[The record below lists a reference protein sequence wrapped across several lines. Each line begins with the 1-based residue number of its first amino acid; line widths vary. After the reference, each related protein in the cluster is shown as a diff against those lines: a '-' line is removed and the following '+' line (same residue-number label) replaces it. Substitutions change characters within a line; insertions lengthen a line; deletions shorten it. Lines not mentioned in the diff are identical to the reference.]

1 MRFIYVGRLD
11 VLKGIKMMLEG
22 WRILGKD
29 APVLDICGDGPLS
42 KWCDEYIKDK
52 GLKTVILHGRVP
64 NDEAKRLIAS
74 SEALIMPTLLYEGFP
89 MTIVEAY
96 STGTAVIGSDIGNTA
111 CLIQNGITGYTFSV
125 GDADALA
132 KAIREFKSLPK
143 EQILRIY
150 REKYSKEKNIEILER
165 IYCSCIAMGS

>member
-11 VLKGIKMMLEG
+11 ELKGIKTLIEG

-29 APVLDICGDGPLS
+29 APVLDICGDGPLR
-42 KWCDEYIKDK
+42 KWCDGYIDNKS
-52 GLKTVILHGRVP
+52 LKTVMMRGRVP

-74 SEALIMPTLLYEGFP
+74 SDALIMPTLLYEGFP

-96 STGTAVIGSDIGNTA
+96 SSGTPVIGSDIGNTA
-111 CLIQNGITGYTFSV
+111 CLIREGVTGYTFGV

-132 KAIREFKSLPK
+132 EIIRAFNPLPK
-143 EQILRIY
+143 EPIYRIY
-150 REKYSKEKNIEILER
+150 REKYSKEKNIEILEQ
-165 IYCSCIAMGS
+165 IYCSCIARGT